1 LAEAGGN
8 NKPKSVIGIRTR
20 RKGEATLS
28 KPSAVKERLCH
39 AKSNG
44 GYATTLFLEARS
56 AQVIEVLAY
65 CMPGER
71 KEVIRESLFLGMPS
85 NQRAAGHVM
94 FLRTPDRERTSAN
107 LVHINY
113 SPNVRRSN
121 AMSNEQ
127 KNDTLSTP
135 STRKMTGIIDVH
147 SHIITNLGSQAP
159 MDKLPA
165 WSIEQSLSLMDAN
178 GIAAS
183 VLSLPDSADHA
194 KGPEACQLARR
205 INEQLADIVSKHPT
219 RFGAMATLPALAAT
233 DGLLEEMAYALD
245 TLKLDGVATTT
256 SIDDIYLGDT
266 RYDQWFEE
274 MNRRGVTLFVHP
286 VPAKASRSVD
296 LGIDVSILEFM
307 FDTTRMLTNM
317 IFSGAKNRFLKIK
330 IVSTHGGG
338 TIPYLMTRIETLEK
352 VFGPGKGRA
361 HLSPEEICEGLA
373 SFYYDLTA
381 ATSPAQLFALQQMV
395 PLSHLVMGFDNPFMP
410 GWTFPP
416 AIQDMQ
422 RWNGFS
428 DIDVSSIAHRNA
440 ESLYPALAGRL
451 QQFKAA

>member
-1 LAEAGGN
+1 MSNAQTNDKL
-8 NKPKSVIGIRTR
+8 PT
-20 RKGEATLS
+20 
-28 KPSAVKERLCH
+28 PSA
-39 AKSNG
+39 
-44 GYATTLFLEARS
+44 
-56 AQVIEVLAY
+56 
-65 CMPGER
+65 
-71 KEVIRESLFLGMPS
+71 
-85 NQRAAGHVM
+85 
-94 FLRTPDRERTSAN
+94 
-107 LVHINY
+107 
-113 SPNVRRSN
+113 
-121 AMSNEQ
+121 
-127 KNDTLSTP
+127 
-135 STRKMTGIIDVH
+135 RKMTGIIDVH

-159 MDKLPA
+159 MDKLPP
-165 WSIEQSLSLMDAN
+165 WSIEESLALMDAN

-183 VLSLPDSADHA
+183 LLSLPESANHA

-205 INEQLADIVSKHPT
+205 INEELADIVSKHPS
-219 RFGAMATLPALAAT
+219 RFGTMATLPALAAT

-266 RYDQWFEE
+266 RYDTWFEE

-317 IFSGAKNRFLKIK
+317 IFSGAKNRFSKIK
-330 IVSTHGGG
+330 IISTHGGG

-361 HLSPEEICEGLA
+361 PLSPAEIREGLA

-381 ATSPAQLFALQQMV
+381 ATSPAQLFGLQQMV

-416 AIQDMQ
+416 AIQNMQ
-422 RWNGFS
+422 RWNSFS
-428 DIDVSSIAHRNA
+428 DTDVCSIALRNA
-440 ESLYPALAGRL
+440 ETLYPALAARL
-451 QQFKAA
+451 QQSKAA

>member
-1 LAEAGGN
+1 M
-8 NKPKSVIGIRTR
+8 S
-20 RKGEATLS
+20 
-28 KPSAVKERLCH
+28 H
-39 AKSNG
+39 
-44 GYATTLFLEARS
+44 
-56 AQVIEVLAY
+56 
-65 CMPGER
+65 
-71 KEVIRESLFLGMPS
+71 
-85 NQRAAGHVM
+85 
-94 FLRTPDRERTSAN
+94 
-107 LVHINY
+107 
-113 SPNVRRSN
+113 SPNDDNQPTHSAR
-121 AMSNEQ
+121 
-127 KNDTLSTP
+127 T
-135 STRKMTGIIDVH
+135 MTDIIDVH

-159 MDKLPA
+159 MDKLPP

-183 VLSLPDSADHA
+183 VLSLPDSVNHA
-194 KGPEACQLARR
+194 KGSEACQLARR

-219 RFGAMATLPALAAT
+219 RFGAMATLPALSAT
-233 DGLLEEMAYALD
+233 DVVLEEIAYALD

-266 RYDQWFEE
+266 RYDPWLEE
-274 MNRRGVTLFVHP
+274 MNHRGITLFVHP

-317 IFSGAKNRFLKIK
+317 IFSGAKKRFSKIK
-330 IVSTHGGG
+330 IISTHGGG
-338 TIPYLMTRIETLEK
+338 TIPYLMTRIEILEQ

-361 HLSPEEICEGLA
+361 LGSSEIREGLA

-410 GWTFPP
+410 GWTFSP
-416 AIQDMQ
+416 AIRDME

-428 DIDVSSIAHRNA
+428 DTEVSSIAHQNA
-440 ESLYPALAGRL
+440 ESLYPALAGRR
-451 QQFKAA
+451 QHAAAAEEIGRLVGEQSHQGSH

>member
-1 LAEAGGN
+1 
-8 NKPKSVIGIRTR
+8 
-20 RKGEATLS
+20 
-28 KPSAVKERLCH
+28 
-39 AKSNG
+39 
-44 GYATTLFLEARS
+44 
-56 AQVIEVLAY
+56 
-65 CMPGER
+65 
-71 KEVIRESLFLGMPS
+71 
-85 NQRAAGHVM
+85 
-94 FLRTPDRERTSAN
+94 
-107 LVHINY
+107 
-113 SPNVRRSN
+113 
-121 AMSNEQ
+121 MSNVQ
-127 KNDTLSTP
+127 KNDNVSTP

-183 VLSLPDSADHA
+183 VLSLPDSASHA

-219 RFGAMATLPALAAT
+219 RFGAMATLPALAPT
-233 DGLLEEMAYALD
+233 DGVLEEMAYALD

-256 SIDDIYLGDT
+256 STDDIYLGDN
-266 RYDQWFEE
+266 RYDPWFEE

-317 IFSGAKNRFLKIK
+317 IFSGAKSRFSKIK
-330 IVSTHGGG
+330 IISTHGGG

-352 VFGPGKGRA
+352 VFGPGKGRPQ
-361 HLSPEEICEGLA
+361 LSTSDIREGLA

-395 PLSHLVMGFDNPFMP
+395 PIFHLVMGFDNPFMP

-428 DIDVSSIAHRNA
+428 DTDVCSIAHRNA
-440 ESLYPALAGRL
+440 KSLYPALAGRM